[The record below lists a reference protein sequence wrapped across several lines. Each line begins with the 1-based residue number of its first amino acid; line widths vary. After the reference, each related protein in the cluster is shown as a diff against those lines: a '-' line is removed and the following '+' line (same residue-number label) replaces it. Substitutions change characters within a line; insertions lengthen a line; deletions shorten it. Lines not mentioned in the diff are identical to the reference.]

1 MIMNKRISTLFT
13 ASLLFSSAFGS
24 AYAETKPL
32 KDFIKGIA
40 TEIKTDG
47 TQYLIVEDLATAET
61 ADNGDYAL
69 GFKYASEDNTD
80 KIEVLGDQ
88 LSTKVDENDL
98 QQYLWTAQLTY
109 VNTLDKT
116 QPYYIFTNVKTKK
129 VLTVNADKDAFITDF
144 SAANKANVDA
154 GSTGLAFK
162 DWVLY
167 NKDNYSKQL
176 VVAKDN
182 SPKVL
187 DVSAKGLATY
197 DASQSSDNVINIYEP
212 TENVALE
219 DDELNELYNGKGFS
233 FGLENDEV
241 ENIFNQRIYAV
252 KTGTNGVTIDGSK
265 NLTFPAGTYFLTD
278 VVLKEG
284 QTVVNANNIDW
295 LQSTFI
301 VVSSTQTVEQ
311 TKDDREAGNGYQF
324 VEMTG
329 EQLNKYTGTDDRY
342 KAEGSEVSVYN
353 ACFTVVKGI
362 SGNYPY
368 ALKLANFR
376 YNKPIKDDAN
386 NQETV
391 TNMYINVTA
400 HGTPAVNYLTTD
412 IDATGYK
419 YIFKKNASNLKKGLE
434 LLNTDGTA
442 AVYNIQF
449 VSGSG
454 ENSELNKYLTIGT
467 ENNQYVWT
475 AEGSLL
481 ADLNTPE
488 YQFLITDVDADNNV
502 TFTNRE
508 NGKTIKIQLF
518 EEENGAYS
526 TSGNNPSIQA
536 VTIDRNGYGVTKGDK
551 VDLDDTLIKL
561 IPSTVD
567 QYAGFLNVDNK
578 TVVTLAYARDN
589 NTTSNKYYAVVS
601 KTNNGGYEFAHETV
615 NNKNYYNDAVS
626 TEVYDAAQW
635 QLNKSDYPV
644 YIRRSYV
651 YNENGK
657 LAYKA
662 NADVI
667 AAYKYTLRYLND
679 GDETAYYYAG
689 NGGEITLNTNDD
701 WEAVIKIAKDGAVS
715 IIGVD
720 NGYAFTGTNPSSVI
734 GQVANAKVDGG
745 MDIDEDGDVSFDYH
759 PLYPIEIEANSL
771 KSYLLTDAPVNS
783 WTKAGHVSIESELGN
798 YISMDENNDGIVVN
812 NEEEVYYLHIT
823 DENAVTPSFFIS
835 RGIAG
840 DANRMFLYNPTDSV
854 EYQVNMTY
862 DPDYQWAEGATKVI
876 FKEAQYL
883 DADTLATEV
892 KGNIEKVSN
901 HENTTDGTLA
911 GLDRFKFQIVET
923 EDGDGEYYYIR
934 QSNADIV
941 IDGDVEPDVKYLASW
956 NEKLTWSPREAAMK
970 FTIKEAAAPTAN
982 EAISATDV
990 KVVAL
995 DGAVNVKNAAG
1006 KNVVVSTILGQIV
1019 ANEVLTSDNATI
1031 SVPAGIAIVSV
1042 DGEEAVKVSV
1052 K

>member
-1 MIMNKRISTLFT
+1 MNKKVSTLFA

-47 TQYLIVEDLATAET
+47 TQYLIVEDLATAEI

-88 LSTKVDENDL
+88 LSKSVDENDL

-109 VNTLDKT
+109 VNTLEKT

-154 GSTGLAFK
+154 GSTALAFA
-162 DWVLY
+162 DWTVYDKNNY
-167 NKDNYSKQL
+167 NKQL
-176 VVAKDN
+176 VAVGSSN
-182 SPKVL
+182 VL
-187 DVSAKGLATY
+187 DVNAKAFV
-197 DASQSSDNVINIYEP
+197 SSGESGNLINIYEP
-212 TENVALE
+212 TENVPLE
-219 DDELNELYNGKGFS
+219 DKELNELYNGKGFS

-252 KTGTNGVTIDGSK
+252 KTGTNGVNIDSSK
-265 NLTFPAGTYFLTD
+265 DLKFPAGTYFLTD
-278 VVLKEG
+278 VVLAEG
-284 QTVVNANNIDW
+284 KTEVNATNIDW
-295 LQSTFI
+295 LKSTFI

-329 EQLNKYTGTDDRY
+329 EQLNKYTGTDTRY
-342 KAEGSEVSVYN
+342 MAEGSEVSVYN

-419 YIFKKNASNLKKGLE
+419 YIFKKNASNLKKGLD

-454 ENSELNKYLTIGT
+454 ENSELNKYLTFGVEDGNST
-467 ENNQYVWT
+467 SYEWT
-475 AEGSLL
+475 AEGALL

-526 TSGNNPSIQA
+526 TSGSSVKIQP
-536 VTIDRNGYGVTKGDK
+536 VTIERNGYAVTA
-551 VDLDDTLIKL
+551 DDEWEVSLNNTLIKL

-567 QYAGFLNVDNK
+567 QYAGFLNVDDK
-578 TVVTLAYARDN
+578 TVVTLAYSRDN
-589 NTTSNKYYAVVS
+589 NKTSNKYYAVVED
-601 KTNNGGYEFAHETV
+601 KGKGVYNFKNND
-615 NNKNYYNDAVS
+615 DAVS

-635 QLNKSDYPV
+635 QLNKSEYPV
-644 YIRRSYV
+644 YIKRSYV

-662 NADVI
+662 NADVV

-679 GDETAYYYAG
+679 GDETDYYYTT
-689 NGGEITLNTNDD
+689 ITTSSNLGYIKLDKDD
-701 WEAVIKIAKDGAVS
+701 EWEVIIKIAKDGAAS
-715 IIGVD
+715 IIKAD
-720 NGYAFTGTNPSSVI
+720 EAFKNTAVINTPSKAVV
-734 GQVANAKVDGG
+734 GGG
-745 MDIDEDGDVSFDYH
+745 MTINETSGKVSFGQRL
-759 PLYPIEIEANSL
+759 LYPEKIADNSL

-783 WTKAGHVSIESELGN
+783 WTKAGHVSLQSELGN

-823 DENAVTPSFFIS
+823 DEDAVIPSFYVS

-840 DANRMFLYNPTDSV
+840 DANRLFMYNPVDSV
-854 EYQVNMTY
+854 SYQVNMTY
-862 DPDYQWAEGATKVI
+862 DPDYQWKEGATKVI

-923 EDGDGEYYYIR
+923 EDGDSHYYIR
-934 QSNADIV
+934 QSNS
-941 IDGDVEPDVKYLASW
+941 GNEEGNYLASW
-956 NEKLTWSPREAAMK
+956 NEKLTWSDKTGAMV

-982 EAISATDV
+982 ESISATDV

>member
-1 MIMNKRISTLFT
+1 MNKKVSTLFT

-47 TQYLIVEDLATAET
+47 TQYLIVEDLATVET

-182 SPKVL
+182 STKVL
-187 DVSAKGLATY
+187 DVSEKGLATY

-241 ENIFNQRIYAV
+241 ENIFNQRVYAV
-252 KTGTNGVTIDGSK
+252 KTTGESIDASK
-265 NLTFPAGTYFLTD
+265 GLRFPAGTYFLTD
-278 VVLKEG
+278 VVLEEG
-284 QTVVNANNIDW
+284 ETTLKADGSNIDW
-295 LQSTFI
+295 LKSTFI

-526 TSGNNPSIQA
+526 TSGSSVKIQP
-536 VTIDRNGYGVTKGDK
+536 VTIDRNGYAVTADNDWE
-551 VDLDDTLIKL
+551 VSLNNTLIKL

-567 QYAGFLNVDNK
+567 QYAGFLNVDDK

-589 NTTSNKYYAVVS
+589 NKTSNKYYAVVEDNGKGVYS
-601 KTNNGGYEFAHETV
+601 FKNND
-615 NNKNYYNDAVS
+615 DAVS

-644 YIRRSYV
+644 YIKRSYV

-662 NADVI
+662 NADVV

-734 GQVANAKVDGG
+734 GNVANAQVDGG
-745 MDIDEDGDVSFDYH
+745 MSINEKNGKVSFDYR
-759 PLYPIEIEANSL
+759 PLYPVTIDDNSL

-783 WTKAGHVSIESELGN
+783 WTKAGHVSLQSELGN

-823 DENAVTPSFFIS
+823 DEDAVIPSFYVS

-840 DANRMFLYNPTDSV
+840 DANRLFMYNPVDSV
-854 EYQVNMTY
+854 SYQVNMTY
-862 DPDYQWAEGATKVI
+862 DPDYQWKEGATKVI

-923 EDGDGEYYYIR
+923 EDGDSHYYIR
-934 QSNADIV
+934 QSNS
-941 IDGDVEPDVKYLASW
+941 GNEEGNYLASW
-956 NEKLTWSPREAAMK
+956 NEKLTWSDKTGAMV

-982 EAISATDV
+982 ESISATDV
-990 KVVAL
+990 KVIAL